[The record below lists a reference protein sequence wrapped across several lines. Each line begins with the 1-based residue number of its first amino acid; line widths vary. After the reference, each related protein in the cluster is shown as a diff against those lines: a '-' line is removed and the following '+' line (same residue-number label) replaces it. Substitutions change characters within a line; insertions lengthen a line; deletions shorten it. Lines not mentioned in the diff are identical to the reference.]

1 MRWWASFSTKTP
13 ERDRN
18 RDHLHFARPMH
29 LTWDLME
36 FSILIVDDD
45 ANLLSV
51 LKTLFAESHDV
62 TTCSDGSEAVEIC
75 KRRHFDVI
83 LSDIIMPGASG
94 LEVLKQAR
102 KSDPNTIV
110 ILITGFASLETAID
124 AIREGAYDYITKPF
138 KLEQLKNVVKNALE
152 SVQLTRENQR
162 LLEELQEAYQQIS
175 LIKGIMGIEERFP
188 GTLNDDTSTERERKT
203 LIGSDVIPYHLLQN
217 ESRKVIGFIENLE
230 RVGELRNRGLIS
242 EKEFEL
248 CKLRLFDN
256 MK

>member
-1 MRWWASFSTKTP
+1 
-13 ERDRN
+13 
-18 RDHLHFARPMH
+18 
-29 LTWDLME
+29 ME

-45 ANLLSV
+45 TNLLSV
-51 LKTLFAESHDV
+51 LKSLFVESHEV
-62 TTCSDGSEAVEIC
+62 TTCSDGSDAVEIC

-102 KSDPNTIV
+102 ISDPNTIV

-152 SVQLTRENQR
+152 RVQLIRENQR
-162 LLEELQEAYQQIS
+162 LIEELQEAYRQIN

-188 GTLNDDTSTERERKT
+188 GTLNDDADPERERKT
-203 LIGSDVIPYHLLQN
+203 LIGTDVIPYHLLQS
-217 ESRKVIGFIENLE
+217 ETRKVSGFIENLE
-230 RVGELRNRGLIS
+230 RIGELKNRGLIS

-248 CKLRLFDN
+248 CKRRLFEN

>member
-1 MRWWASFSTKTP
+1 
-13 ERDRN
+13 
-18 RDHLHFARPMH
+18 
-29 LTWDLME
+29 ME

-45 ANLLSV
+45 TNLLSV
-51 LKTLFAESHDV
+51 LKTLFAESHEV

-75 KRRHFDVI
+75 KRRHFDVV

-152 SVQLTRENQR
+152 RVQLSRENQR
-162 LLEELQEAYQQIS
+162 LLRELQEAYRQIN
-175 LIKGIMGIEERFP
+175 LIKEVMGIEERSP
-188 GTLNDDTSTERERKT
+188 GTSSDDASPHGGIKT
-203 LIGSDVIPYHLLQN
+203 LIGSDAIPYHLLQN
-217 ESRKVIGFIENLE
+217 QSRKVGGLIESLE
-230 RVGELRNRGLIS
+230 RVGELRGRGLIT

-248 CKLRLFDN
+248 CKRRLFDS

>member
-1 MRWWASFSTKTP
+1 M
-13 ERDRN
+13 D
-18 RDHLHFARPMH
+18 
-29 LTWDLME
+29 

-51 LKTLFAESHDV
+51 LKTLFAELHDV

-75 KRRHFDVI
+75 KRRHFDVV

-102 KSDPNTIV
+102 KRDPNTIV

-152 SVQLTRENQR
+152 RVQLTRENQR
-162 LLEELQEAYQQIS
+162 LLEELEEAYRQIN

-188 GTLNDDTSTERERKT
+188 GTLNDDTSTEKERKT

-217 ESRKVIGFIENLE
+217 ETRKVSGFIESLE
-230 RVGELRNRGLIS
+230 RIGELKNRGLIS
-242 EKEFEL
+242 EKEFQL
-248 CKLRLFDN
+248 CKLHLFDS

>member
-1 MRWWASFSTKTP
+1 V
-13 ERDRN
+13 
-18 RDHLHFARPMH
+18 
-29 LTWDLME
+29 TWDFME

-51 LKTLFAESHDV
+51 LKTLFAELHDV

-75 KRRHFDVI
+75 KGRHFDVV

-102 KSDPNTIV
+102 RTDPNAIV

-152 SVQLTRENQR
+152 RVQLTRENQR
-162 LLEELQEAYQQIS
+162 LLEELQEAYRQIN
-175 LIKGIMGIEERFP
+175 LIKGIMGIVERFP
-188 GTLNDDTSTERERKT
+188 GTLNDNSSTEKENKT
-203 LIGSDVIPYHLLQN
+203 LIGSEVIPYHLLQN
-217 ESRKVIGFIENLE
+217 ESRKVSDFIESLE
-230 RVGELRNRGLIS
+230 RIGELKSRGLIS
-242 EKEFEL
+242 EKEFEF
-248 CKLRLFDN
+248 CKLRLFES

>member
-1 MRWWASFSTKTP
+1 MNRGCLRF
-13 ERDRN
+13 DR
-18 RDHLHFARPMH
+18 PGH
-29 LTWDLME
+29 LTWDFME

-45 ANLLSV
+45 TNLLSV
-51 LKTLFAESHDV
+51 LKTLFVESHAV

-75 KRRHFDVI
+75 KKRHFDVV

-94 LEVLKQAR
+94 LDVLKQVR

-152 SVQLTRENQR
+152 RVQLSRENQR
-162 LLEELQEAYQQIS
+162 LLEELQEAHRQIN
-175 LIKGIMGIEERFP
+175 LIKGIMGIEERLA
-188 GTLNDDTSTERERKT
+188 GTSNEDPLPESGKKT
-203 LIGSDVIPYHLLQN
+203 LIGNDVIPYHLLQN
-217 ESRKVIGFIENLE
+217 ESRRVSGLIEDLE
-230 RVGELRNRGLIS
+230 RIGELKNRGLIS

-248 CKLRLFDN
+248 CKLRLFD
-256 MK
+256 KLK

>member
-1 MRWWASFSTKTP
+1 M
-13 ERDRN
+13 
-18 RDHLHFARPMH
+18 
-29 LTWDLME
+29 
-36 FSILIVDDD
+36 IVDDD
-45 ANLLSV
+45 TNLLSV

-75 KRRHFDVI
+75 KRRHFDVV

-152 SVQLTRENQR
+152 KVQLSRENQR
-162 LLEELQEAYQQIS
+162 LIEELQEAYRQIS

-188 GTLNDDTSTERERKT
+188 GALKDNDATERESKT
-203 LIGSDVIPYHLLQN
+203 LIGSETIPYHLLQN
-217 ESRKVIGFIENLE
+217 DSKKVGGFIENLE
-230 RVGELRNRGLIS
+230 RIGELRNRGLIT
-242 EKEFEL
+242 EKEFDL
-248 CKLRLFDN
+248 CKLRLFEN

>member
-1 MRWWASFSTKTP
+1 MRWWASFSTRTP

-18 RDHLHFARPMH
+18 QDHLYFARPRH

-162 LLEELQEAYQQIS
+162 LLEELQEAYHQIN

-188 GTLNDDTSTERERKT
+188 GTSNDDRSTERERKT
-203 LIGSDVIPYHLLQN
+203 LIGSDAIPYHLLQD
-217 ESRKVIGFIENLE
+217 ESRKVSWFH
-230 RVGELRNRGLIS
+230 
-242 EKEFEL
+242 
-248 CKLRLFDN
+248 
-256 MK
+256 